1 MKKQELTSVLK
12 LKKSVVSNFNTLKV
26 KGGTI
31 GIESAD
37 RLHCETEDC
46 TQNCFTLLYTNCYQC
61 PNTTC

>member
-1 MKKQELTSVLK
+1 MKKHEFKSGLS
-12 LKKSVVSNFNTLKV
+12 LKKSVISNLHSSQL

-31 GIESAD
+31 GLESVD

-46 TQNCFTLLYTNCYQC
+46 TQNCFTILYTNCYQC